1 MNAILPLVVV
11 ALLSVPTY
19 ALELF
24 PLGRGPSDHSQIIM
38 WAPKWEVP
46 VLHDT
51 KPPVDCNT
59 LQAEFVS
66 QCVFTYTFDDSVPED
81 AAYAVLR
88 VKAKAQVQTGP
99 RTGSEKAALVYGAV
113 VIDGAPL
120 NHFIHTETYGD
131 DANGQRL
138 RREVEFA
145 EITVPIIDRQITIQ
159 VGKRIIG
166 KAEVEFV
173 VYLEGY
179 LE

>member
-1 MNAILPLVVV
+1 MRTLISLAVIAV
-11 ALLSVPTY
+11 LSAPGF
-19 ALELF
+19 ALEMF

-51 KPPVDCNT
+51 KPPVDCNA

-66 QCVFTYTFDDSVPED
+66 QCVFTYHFDDSVPEG
-81 AAYAVLR
+81 ATYAVLR
-88 VKAKAQVQTGP
+88 VKAKAQIQTGP
-99 RTGSEKAALVYGAV
+99 KTGSEKAALVYAAV
-113 VIDGAPL
+113 VMDGAPL

-131 DANGQRL
+131 EANGQKL

-145 EITVPIIDRQITIQ
+145 EITVPIVDRKITIQ

-179 LE
+179 LR

>member
-1 MNAILPLVVV
+1 MKTIIALAILAISATAP
-11 ALLSVPTY
+11 A
-19 ALELF
+19 AFEFF

-66 QCVFTYTFDDSVPED
+66 QCVFTYHFDDSVPEE

-99 RTGSEKAALVYGAV
+99 RTGSEKAALVYGAFV
-113 VIDGAPL
+113 VDGAPL

-131 DANGQRL
+131 AANGQRL

-145 EITVPIIDRQITIQ
+145 EITVPITDRQITIQ

-166 KAEVEFV
+166 RAEVEFV

>member
-1 MNAILPLVVV
+1 
-11 ALLSVPTY
+11 
-19 ALELF
+19 
-24 PLGRGPSDHSQIIM
+24 M

-51 KPPVDCNT
+51 KPPVDCDT
-59 LQAEFVS
+59 MQAEFVS
-66 QCVFTYTFDDSVPED
+66 QCVFTYHFDGRVPED

-88 VKAKAQVQTGP
+88 VKAKAQVQTGL

-131 DANGQRL
+131 EANGQRL

-145 EITVPIIDRQITIQ
+145 EITVPITNREIAIQ

-179 LE
+179 LR